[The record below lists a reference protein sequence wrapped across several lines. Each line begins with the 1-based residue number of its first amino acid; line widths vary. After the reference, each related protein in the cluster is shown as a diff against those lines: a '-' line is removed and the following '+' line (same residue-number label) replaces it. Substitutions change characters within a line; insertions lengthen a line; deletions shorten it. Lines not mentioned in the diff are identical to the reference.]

1 MLPRPHC
8 IGVDI
13 FKFRLSSAY
22 LRSLLHTKLF
32 PALVGFCLTLPS
44 TTIGNLGNTSRMPK
58 AVKGA
63 LLECDPPQMAMVR
76 KIDRE
81 SNNAYIIE
89 EIDDQTCLVKE
100 TKVEE
105 IKQKVKDLMDSA
117 MGADDDEG
125 EEKDSD
131 LD

>member
-1 MLPRPHC
+1 
-8 IGVDI
+8 
-13 FKFRLSSAY
+13 
-22 LRSLLHTKLF
+22 
-32 PALVGFCLTLPS
+32 
-44 TTIGNLGNTSRMPK
+44 MPK

-63 LLECDPPQMAMVR
+63 LLQCDPPQMAMVR

-89 EIDDQTCLVKE
+89 EIDDHTCLIKE

-105 IKQKVKDLMDSA
+105 IKARVKELMDAA
-117 MGADDDEG
+117 MGVDEDDNDD
-125 EEKDSD
+125 KDSD